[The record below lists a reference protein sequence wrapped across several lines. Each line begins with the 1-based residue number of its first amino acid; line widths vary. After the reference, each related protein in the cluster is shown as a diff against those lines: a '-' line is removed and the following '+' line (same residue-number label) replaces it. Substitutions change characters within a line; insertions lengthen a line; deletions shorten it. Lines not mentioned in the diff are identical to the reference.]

1 MSGKKESVNH
11 NLARPHSFPPL
22 RKTWLQGKGLAQ
34 PDETGKYQ
42 QQLMAGFQQGVSD
55 GFGQG
60 VEQGKEQGYQD
71 GLARG
76 TEEGMRLGREDGK
89 RIAHTEFMLAARPL
103 ENLVTQMQ
111 SALDEH
117 EERRRN
123 ELLQLVEK
131 VTRQVI
137 RCELALQPGQLLALV
152 EEALSSLPE
161 APKRLRVLLNPEEFA
176 RISESEASKVSEWGL
191 TADPDMAAGE
201 CRIITE
207 SAEMDVGCAHR
218 LEQCMDVLSQ
228 SFSQPKNEPDQP

>member
-1 MSGKKESVNH
+1 MSGKNDNSNNNIVRRH
-11 NLARPHSFPPL
+11 PFQPL
-22 RKTWLQGKGLAQ
+22 RKPWSKDKNQAQ
-34 PDETGKYQ
+34 PEDTGLYQ

-55 GFGQG
+55 GFEQG
-60 VEQGKEQGYQD
+60 MAQGKEQGYQD

-76 TEEGMRLGREDGK
+76 SEEGMRLGREDGK

-103 ENLVTQMQ
+103 ENLVAQMQ

-152 EEALSSLPE
+152 EEALGSLPE

-176 RISESEASKVSEWGL
+176 RISESETSKVKEWGL

-201 CRIITE
+201 CKIITE

-228 SFSQPKNEPDQP
+228 SLSQSQDESDQP

>member
-1 MSGKKESVNH
+1 MSGKKYNSNNSIVRLH
-11 NLARPHSFPPL
+11 QFPPL
-22 RKTWLQGKGLAQ
+22 RKPWPKGKNQAQ
-34 PDETGKYQ
+34 PEDAVEYQ

-55 GFGQG
+55 GF
-60 VEQGKEQGYQD
+60 EQGMAQGREQGYQE
-71 GLARG
+71 GVTRG
-76 TEEGMRLGREDGK
+76 TEEGMCLGREDGK

-103 ENLVTQMQ
+103 ENLVAQMQ
-111 SALDEH
+111 GALDEH
-117 EERRRN
+117 EERRRH

-152 EEALSSLPE
+152 EEALGSLTE

-176 RISESEASKVSEWGL
+176 RISEIEASKVSEWGL
-191 TADPDMAAGE
+191 MADADMAAGE
-201 CRIITE
+201 CKIITE

-228 SFSQPKNEPDQP
+228 SLSQQHDESDQP

>member
-1 MSGKKESVNH
+1 MTVTKTKANKNVVRRH
-11 NLARPHSFPPL
+11 PFPPL
-22 RKTWLQGKGLAQ
+22 RKVWPQENDRAQ
-34 PDETGKYQ
+34 PQDSGEYQ
-42 QQLMAGFQQGVSD
+42 QQLIAGFQQGVSD
-55 GFGQG
+55 GFEQG
-60 VEQGKEQGYQD
+60 MMQGKEQGYQD

-76 TEEGMRLGREDGK
+76 SEEGMRQGREDGK

-103 ENLVTQMQ
+103 ENLVAQMQ

-117 EERRRN
+117 EERRRH

-152 EEALSSLPE
+152 EEALGSLPE
-161 APKRLRVLLNPEEFA
+161 APKRLRVLLNPEEFS

-191 TADPDMAAGE
+191 MADPDMAAGE

-228 SFSQPKNEPDQP
+228 SLSQPQDESEAP